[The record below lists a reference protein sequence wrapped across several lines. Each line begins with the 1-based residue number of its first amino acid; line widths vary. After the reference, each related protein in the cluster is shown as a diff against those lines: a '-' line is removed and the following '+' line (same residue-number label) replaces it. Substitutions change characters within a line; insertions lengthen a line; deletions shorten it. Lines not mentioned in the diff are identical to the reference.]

1 MWNLLSKFAG
11 GLFSL
16 LLWYLQE
23 IPSKPQTWY
32 DNFLSKYKI
41 QIAFCTL
48 CLAILALL
56 LDYLISC
63 YKKQSSIKRW
73 SNSFLKHIVKE
84 HLGGRN
90 YQTRISILRPRKGYK
105 ILIKYLIVYPL
116 KALFSEQ
123 YRICNKSYWKNIPYK
138 IFDNYLTIY
147 ARYGYSDDLSSY
159 THFLITKRGDNNGLA
174 VKCYKEEVD
183 SEVCTKNISKE
194 ILPKTYG
201 EAASLIKKYMD
212 DSFID
217 SKYYSTLRGMN
228 TKANNLYAVP
238 IFSEDQ
244 HIWGV
249 MMIDNDSKD
258 KTSYKK
264 LLDQHIGM
272 YQKIF
277 SYTLQILK

>member
-1 MWNLLSKFAG
+1 MWNLLSKVAG

-159 THFLITKRGDNNGLA
+159 THF
-174 VKCYKEEVD
+174 
-183 SEVCTKNISKE
+183 
-194 ILPKTYG
+194 
-201 EAASLIKKYMD
+201 
-212 DSFID
+212 
-217 SKYYSTLRGMN
+217 
-228 TKANNLYAVP
+228 
-238 IFSEDQ
+238 
-244 HIWGV
+244 
-249 MMIDNDSKD
+249 
-258 KTSYKK
+258 
-264 LLDQHIGM
+264 
-272 YQKIF
+272 
-277 SYTLQILK
+277 